1 MSREEG
7 RAGTELICGVVT
19 LCDIVSRA
27 IIYTNKMWQIVTRL
41 GNSPFGHEYALKVP
55 QLLVHNTGILEAIL
69 VSIDNEY

>member
-1 MSREEG
+1 
-7 RAGTELICGVVT
+7 
-19 LCDIVSRA
+19 
-27 IIYTNKMWQIVTRL
+27 MWQIVTRL